1 MGDEATQV
9 SASSAV
15 AVHALCFAGIVAAH
29 QLSGRGMLVSNPA
42 YALRLLVVFEA
53 PLVIAVFSLLC
64 RNPKRCSFLKAAARG
79 LLGLPI
85 GAFLNAFGAIVLG
98 APIGIKIFLS
108 WIIHINGPF
117 TGLHICRYWA
127 ATTYWSLLMSLF
139 TFVPAAC
146 VFGASKVNWQAVL
159 SHSIYCGSTDSVDY
173 MISAPAHG
181 AVIGAWLGAW
191 PMPLDWERPWQE
203 WPISVTYGSVAGH
216 LIGMAISLALVV
228 THKRRGRA
236 KAD

>member
-9 SASSAV
+9 SAFSAGV
-15 AVHALCFAGIVAAH
+15 AHALCFAGLAAAH
-29 QLSGRGMLVSNPA
+29 YLSGRGALVSDPA
-42 YALRLLVVFEA
+42 HALRLLVVFEA
-53 PLVIAVFSLLC
+53 PLVIVVFSLL
-64 RNPKRCSFLKAAARG
+64 RRDPKGCSFLRAAARG
-79 LLGLPI
+79 LLGLPT

-98 APIGIKIFLS
+98 APIGIK
-108 WIIHINGPF
+108 
-117 TGLHICRYWA
+117 YWA

-146 VFGASKVNWQAVL
+146 VFGASKVNWQLL
-159 SHSIYCGSTDSVDY
+159 SHSIYCRPTDAVDY

-203 WPISVTYGSVAGH
+203 WPICVTYGSVVGH
-216 LIGMAISLALVV
+216 LIGMAISLVLVV
-228 THKRRGRA
+228 THKRRSRP

>member
-53 PLVIAVFSLLC
+53 PLVIAVFSLLR

-98 APIGIKIFLS
+98 APIGI
-108 WIIHINGPF
+108 N
-117 TGLHICRYWA
+117 
-127 ATTYWSLLMSLF
+127 
-139 TFVPAAC
+139 
-146 VFGASKVNWQAVL
+146 
-159 SHSIYCGSTDSVDY
+159 YCGSTDSVDY